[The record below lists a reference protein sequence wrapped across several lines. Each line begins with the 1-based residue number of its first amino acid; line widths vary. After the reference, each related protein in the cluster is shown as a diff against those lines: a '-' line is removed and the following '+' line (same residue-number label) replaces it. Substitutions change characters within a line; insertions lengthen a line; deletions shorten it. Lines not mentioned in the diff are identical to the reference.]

1 MNICIITPRY
11 PTTLD
16 PTAMPFVQQLAWALT
31 DLGNTCTVV
40 CPQNFSKKLNREYI
54 EKTPRGGDVKV
65 YLPSTLHL
73 GQQNVLGLHT
83 ATLTTHFFWKAA
95 KKVVEKLPKQDVIYG
110 HFITP
115 SGITAARLHKEFGVP
130 AFLGYGESSSWSIDN
145 YGAHKVRKELYDNL
159 AGVVAV
165 SSKNAEVLR
174 QFDVVPEE
182 KVKIFPNGFDDTV
195 FYPRDKREAR
205 QKLGLPQDAFI
216 VSFVGHF
223 IERKGLNKL
232 IPAVEKAGVK
242 MICAGKGPIDPRGEN
257 CLFANTVGHEQLPW
271 FYSASDA
278 FVLPTLNEG
287 CCNAIVEALACGLP
301 IVSSDL
307 AFNYDILDETNA
319 LLVDPTDVDALTD
332 SICALRDDE
341 TLRQKLREGSLA
353 KANTL
358 TLQQRAKNIL
368 AFFGDCSERKSV

>member
-11 PTTLD
+11 PTSLD

-31 DLGNTCTVV
+31 DLGNTCTVI
-40 CPQNFSKKLNREYI
+40 CPQNFSKKLRREYT
-54 EKTPRGGDVKV
+54 EKTPRGGEVKV
-65 YLPSTLHL
+65 FLPNTLHL
-73 GQQNVLGLHT
+73 GQQKMLGFNT

-95 KKVVEKLPKQDVIYG
+95 RAVVEKLPKQDVVYG

-115 SGITAARLHKEFGVP
+115 SGITAARLHREFGIP
-130 AFLGYGESSSWSIDN
+130 AFLGYGESSSWSIEH
-145 YGAHKVRKELYDNL
+145 YGAEKVRKELFHDL

-165 SSKNAEVLR
+165 SSKNAQVLR

-182 KVKIFPNGFDDTV
+182 KVRIFPNGFDDAV
-195 FYPRDKREAR
+195 FYPRDQKEAR
-205 QKLGLPQDAFI
+205 EKLGLPLDGFL

-242 MICAGKGPIDPRGEN
+242 MICAGKGPIDPRGES
-257 CLFANTVGHEQLPW
+257 CLFANTVGHQELPW

-307 AFNYDILDETNA
+307 AFNYDILDASNA
-319 LLVDPTDVDALTD
+319 LLVDPTDVEALTAA
-332 SICALRDDE
+332 ICSLRDDA
-341 TLRQKLREGSLA
+341 RLREKLSRGSREKA
-353 KANTL
+353 KTL
-358 TLQQRAKNIL
+358 TLLQRAGNIQR
-368 AFFGDCSERKSV
+368 FFADASK

>member
-31 DLGNTCTVV
+31 DLGNTCTVI
-40 CPQNFSKKLNREYI
+40 CPQNFSKKLCREYT
-54 EKTPRGGDVKV
+54 ETTPRGGEVKV

-73 GQQNVLGLHT
+73 GQQRVLGFNT
-83 ATLTTHFFWKAA
+83 ALLTTHFFWKAA
-95 KKVVEKLPKQDVIYG
+95 RKVVEKLPKQDIVYG

-115 SGITAARLHKEFGVP
+115 SGITAARLHREFGIP
-130 AFLGYGESSSWSIDN
+130 AFLGYGESSAWSIEH
-145 YGAHKVRKELYDNL
+145 YGADKVKQELFEDL
-159 AGVVAV
+159 SGVVSV

-174 QFDVVPEE
+174 KFQCVPEE
-182 KVKIFPNGFDDTV
+182 RVRIFPNGFDETL
-195 FYPRDKREAR
+195 FYPRDKKEAR
-205 QKLGLPQDAFI
+205 EKLGLSQDDFI

-223 IERKGLNKL
+223 IERKGIDKL
-232 IPAVEKAGVK
+232 MAAVEKAGVK
-242 MICAGKGPIDPRGEN
+242 MICAGKGPIDPTGEN
-257 CLFANTVGHEQLPW
+257 CLFASTIGHEELPW
-271 FYSASDA
+271 FYCASDA

-307 AFNYDILDETNA
+307 PFNYDILDDSNA

-332 SICALRDDE
+332 AICKLRDDE
-341 TLRQKLREGSLA
+341 VLRQKLSQGSSA
-353 KANTL
+353 KAKTL
-358 TLQQRAKNIL
+358 TLPQRAKNIL
-368 AFFGDCSERKSV
+368 EFFREMAIK

>member
-11 PTTLD
+11 PTSLD

-31 DLGNTCTVV
+31 DLGNTCTVI
-40 CPQNFSKKLNREYI
+40 CPQNFSKKLNREYV

-65 YLPSTLHL
+65 YLPNTLHL
-73 GQQNVLGLHT
+73 GQQKVLGFNT
-83 ATLTTHFFWKAA
+83 ALLTTHFFWKAA
-95 KKVVEKLPKQDVIYG
+95 KQVVEKLPKQDVVYG

-115 SGITAARLHKEFGVP
+115 SGITAARLHREFGIP
-130 AFLGYGESSSWSIDN
+130 AFLGYGESSSWSIEH
-145 YGAHKVRKELYDNL
+145 YGADKVRKELFEDL

-174 QFDVVPEE
+174 RFDTVPEE
-182 KVKIFPNGFDDTV
+182 SVKVFPNGFDDTI
-195 FYPRDKREAR
+195 FYPRDKKEAR
-205 QKLGLPQDAFI
+205 EKLGLPQDVFI

-223 IERKGLNKL
+223 IARKGIDKL
-232 IPAVEKAGVK
+232 IPAVEQAGVK
-242 MICAGKGPIDPRGEN
+242 VICAGKGPIDPSGES
-257 CLFANTVGHEQLPW
+257 CLFANTIGHEELPW

-307 AFNYDILDETNA
+307 PFNYDILDETNA
-319 LLVDPTDVDALTD
+319 LLVDPADVKALTD
-332 SICALRDDE
+332 SICKLRDDPA
-341 TLRQKLREGSLA
+341 LRQKLSQGSLA
-353 KANTL
+353 RAKTL
-358 TLQQRAKNIL
+358 TLQQRAKNIQQ
-368 AFFGDCSERKSV
+368 FFADRSN

>member
-11 PTTLD
+11 PTSLD

-31 DLGNTCTVV
+31 DLGNTCTVI
-40 CPQNFSKKLNREYI
+40 CPQNFSRKLCREYT

-65 YLPSTLHL
+65 YLPRTLHL
-73 GQQNVLGLHT
+73 GQQTVLGFNT
-83 ATLTTHFFWKAA
+83 AVLTTYFFWKAA
-95 KKVVEKLPKQDVIYG
+95 RQVVEKLPRQDVVYG

-115 SGITAARLHKEFGVP
+115 AGITAARLHREFGIP
-130 AFLGYGESSSWSIDN
+130 AFLGYGESSAWSIEH
-145 YGAHKVRKELYDNL
+145 YGADKVRKELFDDL

-182 KVKIFPNGFDDTV
+182 KVKVFPNGFDDTV
-195 FYPRDKREAR
+195 FYPRDKQEAR
-205 QKLGLPQDAFI
+205 KKLGLPEDAFI

-223 IERKGLNKL
+223 IARKGLDKL
-232 IPAVEKAGVK
+232 IPAVEKASVK

-257 CLFANTVGHEQLPW
+257 CLFAGTVGHEELPW
-271 FYSASDA
+271 FYSASDV

-307 AFNYDILDETNA
+307 PFNYDILDATNA
-319 LLVDPTDVDALTD
+319 LLVDPADVDALTKC
-332 SICALRDDE
+332 ICSLRDDPA
-341 TLRQKLREGSLA
+341 LRQKLGEGSLA
-353 KANTL
+353 KAKTL
-358 TLQQRAKNIL
+358 TLRQRAKNIL
-368 AFFGDCSERKSV
+368 QFFGEHA

>member
-11 PTTLD
+11 PTSLD

-40 CPQNFSKKLNREYI
+40 CPQNFGKNLNREYV
-54 EKTPRGGDVKV
+54 EKTPRGGEVKV
-65 YLPSTLHL
+65 FFPKTLHL
-73 GQQNVLGLHT
+73 GQQKVLGFNT

-95 KKVVEKLPKQDVIYG
+95 KAVVERLPRQDVVYG

-115 SGITAARLHKEFGVP
+115 SGITAARLHREFGIP
-130 AFLGYGESSSWSIDN
+130 AFLGYGESSAWSIEH
-145 YGAHKVRKELYDNL
+145 YGADKVRKELFDDL

-182 KVKIFPNGFDDTV
+182 KARIFPNGFDDTV
-195 FYPRDKREAR
+195 FYPRDKQESRKR
-205 QKLGLPQDAFI
+205 LGLPENDFI

-223 IERKGLNKL
+223 IERKGIHKL
-232 IPAVEKAGVK
+232 IPAVEKADVK
-242 MICAGKGPIDPRGEN
+242 LICAGKGPIDPKGKN
-257 CLFANTVGHEQLPW
+257 CLFADTIGHEELPW
-271 FYSASDA
+271 FYSASDV

-307 AFNYDILDETNA
+307 PFNYDILDETNA
-319 LLVDPTDVDALTD
+319 LLIDPSNVDALAD
-332 SICALRDDE
+332 SICRLRDDE
-341 TLRQKLREGSLA
+341 ALRQKLSAGSLQ
-353 KANTL
+353 KARTL
-358 TLQQRAKNIL
+358 TLQQRAKSIL
-368 AFFGDCSERKSV
+368 RFFVEQSDNN

>member
-11 PTTLD
+11 PTSLD

-31 DLGNTCTVV
+31 DLGNTCTVI
-40 CPQNFSKKLNREYI
+40 CPQNFSRKLCREYT

-65 YLPSTLHL
+65 YLPRTLHL
-73 GQQNVLGLHT
+73 GQQTVLGFNT
-83 ATLTTHFFWKAA
+83 AVLTTHFFWKAA
-95 KKVVEKLPKQDVIYG
+95 RQVVEKLPRQDVVYG

-115 SGITAARLHKEFGVP
+115 AGITAARLHREFGIP
-130 AFLGYGESSSWSIDN
+130 AFLGYGESSAWSIEH
-145 YGAHKVRKELYDNL
+145 YGADKVRKELFDDL

-182 KVKIFPNGFDDTV
+182 KVKVFPNGFDDTV
-195 FYPRDKREAR
+195 FYPRDKQEAR
-205 QKLGLPQDAFI
+205 KKLGLPEDAFI

-223 IERKGLNKL
+223 IARKGLDKL

-257 CLFANTVGHEQLPW
+257 CLFAGTVGHEELPW
-271 FYSASDA
+271 FYSASDV

-307 AFNYDILDETNA
+307 PFNYDILDETNA
-319 LLVDPTDVDALTD
+319 LLVDPADVDALTKC
-332 SICALRDDE
+332 ICSLRDDPA
-341 TLRQKLREGSLA
+341 LRQKLGEGSLA
-353 KANTL
+353 KAKTL
-358 TLQQRAKNIL
+358 TLRQRAKNIL
-368 AFFGDCSERKSV
+368 QFFGEHA

>member
-11 PTTLD
+11 PTALD
-16 PTAMPFVQQLAWALT
+16 STAMPFVQQLAWALT

-40 CPQNFSKKLNREYI
+40 CPQNFSKKLCREYT

-65 YLPSTLHL
+65 YLPNTLHL
-73 GQQNVLGLHT
+73 GQQTVLGFNT
-83 ATLTTHFFWKAA
+83 SVLTTHFFWKAA
-95 KKVVEKLPKQDVIYG
+95 KKVVEKLPKQDVVYG

-115 SGITAARLHKEFGVP
+115 SGITAARLHREFGIP
-130 AFLGYGESSSWSIDN
+130 AFLGYGESSAWSIEH
-145 YGAHKVRKELYDNL
+145 YGADKVRQELFEDL
-159 AGVVAV
+159 AGVVSV

-174 QFDVVPEE
+174 KFQCVPEDRIR
-182 KVKIFPNGFDDTV
+182 IFPNGFDETV
-195 FYPRDKREAR
+195 FYPRDKKEAR
-205 QKLGLPQDAFI
+205 EKLGLPQDEFI

-223 IERKGLNKL
+223 IERKGIGKL
-232 IPAVEKAGVK
+232 MAAVEKCGVK

-257 CLFANTVGHEQLPW
+257 CLFAGTIGHEELPW

-307 AFNYDILDETNA
+307 PFNYDILDESNA
-319 LLVDPTDVDALTD
+319 LLVDPTDVNALADA
-332 SICALRDDE
+332 INKLRDNPE
-341 TLRQKLREGSLA
+341 LRQTLHQGSVEKA
-353 KANTL
+353 KTL
-358 TLQQRAKNIL
+358 TLPQRAKNIL
-368 AFFGDCSERKSV
+368 EFFKEAK

>member
-11 PTTLD
+11 PTSLD

-31 DLGNTCTVV
+31 DLGNTCTVI
-40 CPQNFSKKLNREYI
+40 CPLNFSKKLEREYV

-65 YLPSTLHL
+65 YLPNTLHL
-73 GQQNVLGLHT
+73 GQQNVLGFNT
-83 ATLTTHFFWKAA
+83 ALLTTHFFWKAA
-95 KKVVEKLPKQDVIYG
+95 KQVVEKLPRQDVVYG

-115 SGITAARLHKEFGVP
+115 SGITAARLHREFGIP
-130 AFLGYGESSSWSIDN
+130 AFLGYGESSSWSIDH
-145 YGAHKVRKELYDNL
+145 YGADRVRKELFEDL

-174 QFDVVPEE
+174 RFDAVPEE
-182 KVKIFPNGFDDTV
+182 SVKVFPNGFDDTI
-195 FYPRDKREAR
+195 FYPRDKKEAR
-205 QKLGLPQDAFI
+205 EKLGLPQDAFI

-223 IERKGLNKL
+223 IARKGIDKL
-232 IPAVEKAGVK
+232 IPAVEQAGVK
-242 MICAGKGPIDPRGEN
+242 VICAGKGPIDPRGES
-257 CLFANTVGHEQLPW
+257 CLFANTIGHEELPW

-307 AFNYDILDETNA
+307 PFNYDILDETNA
-319 LLVDPTDVDALTD
+319 LLVDPAAVKALTD
-332 SICALRDDE
+332 SICKLRDDPA
-341 TLRQKLREGSLA
+341 LRQKLSQGSLA
-353 KANTL
+353 RAKAL
-358 TLQQRAKNIL
+358 TLQQRAKNIQQ
-368 AFFGDCSERKSV
+368 FFADRSN

>member
-40 CPQNFSKKLNREYI
+40 CPQNFSKKLEREYI
-54 EKTPRGGDVKV
+54 ENTPRGGTVKV

-73 GQQNVLGLHT
+73 GQQTVLGFNT
-83 ATLTTHFFWKAA
+83 SVLTTHFFWKAA
-95 KKVVEKLPKQDVIYG
+95 KKIVAKLPKQDVVYG

-115 SGITAARLHKEFGVP
+115 SGITAARLHREFGIP
-130 AFLGYGESSSWSIDN
+130 AFLGYGESSSWSIEH
-145 YGAHKVRKELYDNL
+145 YGADKVKKELYENL

-174 QFDVVPEE
+174 QFDVVGEE
-182 KVKIFPNGFDDTV
+182 KVKVFPNGFDDTL
-195 FYPRDKREAR
+195 FYPRDKKEAR
-205 QKLGLPQDAFI
+205 EKLGLPQDEFI

-223 IERKGLNKL
+223 IERKGIHKL
-232 IPAVEKAGVK
+232 IPAAEKAGVK
-242 MICAGKGPIDPRGEN
+242 MICAGKGPIDPTGEN

-278 FVLPTLNEG
+278 FVLPTVNEG

-307 AFNYDILDETNA
+307 PFNYDILDKTNA
-319 LLVDPTDVDALTD
+319 LLVDPSDVDALAEAIR
-332 SICALRDDE
+332 SLRENED
-341 TLRQKLREGSLA
+341 LRQSLSRGSLEKA
-353 KANTL
+353 KTL
-358 TLQQRAKNIL
+358 TLRQRAKNIL
-368 AFFGDCSERKSV
+368 RFFQGEWDGK

>member
-40 CPQNFSKKLNREYI
+40 CPQNVTKKLRREYT
-54 EKTPRGGDVKV
+54 EKTPRGNDVKV
-65 YLPSTLHL
+65 FLPNTLHL
-73 GQQNVLGLHT
+73 GQQKVFCFNT

-95 KKVVEKLPKQDVIYG
+95 RRVVERLPKQDIVYG

-115 SGITAARLHKEFGVP
+115 SGISAARLHREFGIP
-130 AFLGYGESSSWSIDN
+130 AFLGYGESSDWSITH
-145 YGAHKVRKELYDNL
+145 YGADKVRKELFEDL
-159 AGVVAV
+159 AGVVSV

-174 QFDVVPEE
+174 KFSCVPEE
-182 KVKIFPNGFDDTV
+182 KIRIFPNGFDETI
-195 FYPRDKREAR
+195 FYPREKKEAR
-205 QKLGLPQDAFI
+205 EKLGLPQDAFI

-223 IERKGLNKL
+223 IERKGIDKL
-232 IPAVEKAGVK
+232 MAAVEKAGVK
-242 MICAGKGPIDPRGEN
+242 MICAGKGPIDPTGEN
-257 CLFANTVGHEQLPW
+257 CLFASTIGHEQLPW
-271 FYSASDA
+271 FYCASDA

-307 AFNYDILDETNA
+307 PFNYDILDDSNA
-319 LLVDPTDVDALTD
+319 LLVDPTDVDALAD
-332 SICALRDDE
+332 AICKLRDDPG
-341 TLRQKLREGSLA
+341 LREALHMGSLA
-353 KANTL
+353 KAKTL
-358 TLQQRAKNIL
+358 TLPQRAKNIL
-368 AFFGDCSERKSV
+368 EFFREMATK